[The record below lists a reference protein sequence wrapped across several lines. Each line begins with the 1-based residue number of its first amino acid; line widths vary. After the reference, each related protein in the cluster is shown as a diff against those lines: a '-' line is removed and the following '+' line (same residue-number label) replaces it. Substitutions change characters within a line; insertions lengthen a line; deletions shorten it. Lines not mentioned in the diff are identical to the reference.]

1 MAKLHVSE
9 SFSYVNCRRKFGNIA
24 WQTAG
29 ALELLQPKRGATAHA
44 FGRSRLALPTSHESH
59 ESHDRIPKPTLD
71 KLHQQSSGPVW
82 WRMKKRQ
89 LFALLRP
96 SPKRKFSRRFCQ
108 WGHLF
113 LTGPTMIWGKRIPT
127 CKFHWQAWR
136 SAVPP
141 KSLLPEMDFL
151 LLSVGQLIEALMYF
165 PQSRIWHI
173 KKHMTVSLFG
183 IKFIYSLRPRGP
195 VCKCRCETPK
205 PFQELFVQRHPG
217 SLEATHSLGWF
228 SDITQ

>member
-9 SFSYVNCRRKFGNIA
+9 FFFYVNCRRKFGNIA

-29 ALELLQPKRGATAHA
+29 ALELLPPKRGATAHA

-59 ESHDRIPKPTLD
+59 ESHDRIPKLTLD

-89 LFALLRP
+89 LTALLRP
-96 SPKRKFSRRFCQ
+96 NPKRKFSLRFCQ

-165 PQSRIWHI
+165 PQSRMWHRKNIWLVGHSLESNSFTRCDHEVRFADV
-173 KKHMTVSLFG
+173 KLRSPSRSFLYNGTQAPLKPPMSLF
-183 IKFIYSLRPRGP
+183 
-195 VCKCRCETPK
+195 
-205 PFQELFVQRHPG
+205 LFPQ
-217 SLEATHSLGWF
+217 SWS
-228 SDITQ
+228 